1 MKTAVVILNWNGRHW
16 LEKFL
21 PTVIDRSPNSLV
33 VVADNGSTD
42 TSQEWTAM
50 HCPQAYWLGMD
61 ENRGYAGG
69 YNHALKAL
77 KESHPSL
84 SYAVLMNSDIEPL
97 DGWLAPLVDF
107 MDAHPKAGAIQP
119 KLLSY
124 AEPNRFEYA
133 GAMGG
138 GMDHWGYPFA
148 QGRIFD
154 TCEIDEGQYDRPAFP
169 EVFWA
174 SGACLMVRIEA
185 FDSAGKL
192 DPLLFAHMEEI
203 DLCWRMWR
211 AGYTVHAGAPSRVLH
226 VGGGTLGA
234 LSPQKTYLN
243 FRNSLL
249 VAVKNLPTRT
259 AMRIVAARL
268 FLDGVAG
275 LVFLLRGQ
283 GMHCIAIIR
292 AHGSFYRLFTRFVMQ
307 RGPGPKAWP
316 KAGYVRRSI
325 VWAYHVQKKRTIP
338 FS

>member
-21 PTVIDRSPNSLV
+21 PIVIERSPNSLV

-42 TSQEWTAM
+42 DSKEWTAT
-50 HCPQAYWLGMD
+50 HCPQAYWLSID
-61 ENRGYAGG
+61 QNLGYAGG
-69 YNHALKAL
+69 YNHALLAL
-77 KESHPSL
+77 KEGFATL
-84 SYAVLMNSDIEPL
+84 RYAVLMNSDIEPL
-97 DGWLAPLVDF
+97 DGWLAPLEDF
-107 MDAHPKAGAIQP
+107 MESQPKAGAIQP

-124 AEPNRFEYA
+124 ADPGRFEYA

-148 QGRIFD
+148 RGRVFD
-154 TCEIDEGQYDRPAFP
+154 HCEVDEGQYDDPAFP

-174 SGACLMVRIEA
+174 SGACLMVRLEA
-185 FDSAGKL
+185 FYAAGQL

-211 AGYTVHAGAPSRVLH
+211 TGFTVHAAAPSRVLH

-249 VAVKNLPTRT
+249 VVVKNLPTLT

-268 FLDGVAG
+268 FLDGLAG
-275 LVFLLRGQ
+275 LVFLFRGQ
-283 GMHCIAIIR
+283 GKHCLAIIR
-292 AHGSFYRLFTRFVMQ
+292 AHGSFYRLFAHFALQ
-307 RGPGPKAWP
+307 RGPGAKAWP
-316 KAGYVRRSI
+316 NAGHVNRSI
-325 VWAYHVQKKRTIP
+325 VWAYHVQKKHQIP